1 VFLVVKNGSAARAD
15 AENARRINGK
25 RIPVKGTWTLLPV
38 AGGPVLPPVRT
49 METLSTWSRNED
61 GSENPFCGT
70 MRYSCRFD
78 YESAGGSEVEFD
90 FGDVRQSMRV
100 KINGK
105 DAGFA
110 IMPPYR
116 VTVPSSMLNDRGNV
130 LEVEVTSVGANRIRH
145 NDRTGVKWKYF
156 HNANVVAYG
165 YKGQLNASGW
175 PLADCGI
182 LGPVT
187 YCDR

>member
-1 VFLVVKNGSAARAD
+1 
-15 AENARRINGK
+15 
-25 RIPVKGTWTLLPV
+25 
-38 AGGPVLPPVRT
+38 
-49 METLSTWSRNED
+49 MEKLSTWSRNED

-100 KINGK
+100 KINGV

-116 VTVPSSMLNDRGNV
+116 IAVPSSLMKDKDNV

-156 HNANVVAYG
+156 HDANVIAYG
-165 YKGQLNASGW
+165 YRGQLNASNW
-175 PLADCGI
+175 PLADCGL